1 MSYELFNGD
10 CKITTTG
17 ANLEEANAADKAGET
32 SINLEEANAINE
44 AAETGTSINLEEA
57 DPLDKAAE
65 TGASNN
71 NEKAEESVE
80 ETEDSFEDTD
90 ELVCGAILFK
100 KSGSTRKPIR
110 KFATQDLVAWLARLF
125 CRENIEEAL
134 EQTARK
140 SRSAYDDSL
149 EMLDIHDSPVWRD
162 FCGADGKQ
170 FTANS
175 GNVTFSMFTDGI
187 NPHGNRVGG
196 KHISVTF
203 IIMVCLSLPVALRY
217 RPENIF
223 LVGIAPGPREPSLEQ
238 TNFILKPVVDQ
249 LRMCWSPGVYLS
261 KTLQRPKGRLVSAA
275 LLPFFADLPALRRS
289 LGFASHSAKRMC
301 SSCLLPKSEIN
312 NIDPKTWPLRT
323 LEEHRTWA
331 KKSQEAKSIDER
343 LEILDDHGVRYLILL
358 ELPYWNIVDYH
369 VVDSMHNLLLGLPK
383 WHCQRF
389 WLMADKDDEPK
400 PGKGARASKKGAQAS
415 KHTDA
420 DAEEQVA
427 FRDLLLGSSTDLSDA
442 EFVPNVASAEW
453 GGEWVPPSEGKIVF
467 DRTALSHINS
477 LLPEIHIPTWIK
489 RAIPVL
495 GKASFGRLKADE
507 WRNLFTLQLLL
518 ILPTYWNN
526 GDPASQ
532 SLLHNFSN
540 LVSLVTLA
548 LKRSMNHS
556 SIEQYRHHI
565 HRYIESSLLLFPDVT
580 LAPNHHMA
588 FHLADCLKKFGPCR
602 AWWSFSMER
611 LMAQV
616 LKSSGN
622 NRLGELEITCQT
634 NYGRMSNLRSL
645 LENKFPP
652 SVEPVICQIKAL
664 YDPIP
669 FTPQT
674 QKKNPTTA
682 LANHLFK
689 QLFIPVNDRAQQLN
703 NFSVDEVVFS
713 TFETNRNNA
722 VIALKPNAPLK
733 YAVIKNIFRHTRSA
747 SDGSRS
753 SDTWLVVQPLA
764 PVPVLTIRSANCLT
778 MRSTLCCGS

>member
-140 SRSAYDDSL
+140 SQSAYDDSL
-149 EMLDIHDSPVWRD
+149 EMLDIHDSPVWQD

-400 PGKGARASKKGAQAS
+400 PGVLSSKELRDLEEAAESDLPQNLASNLSQLHTKKGARASKKGAQAS

-689 QLFIPVNDRAQQLN
+689 QL
-703 NFSVDEVVFS
+703 VD
-713 TFETNRNNA
+713 
-722 VIALKPNAPLK
+722 
-733 YAVIKNIFRHTRSA
+733 
-747 SDGSRS
+747 
-753 SDTWLVVQPLA
+753 
-764 PVPVLTIRSANCLT
+764 
-778 MRSTLCCGS
+778 